1 MRRGKEFLLRAAAL
15 ERSID
20 AALRRVE
27 LYRSMTE
34 RVTVTVGG
42 EYVVHSPNHT
52 ANEDAII
59 RHMEAK
65 EQVKRLQEEYDATVR
80 EISAVLE
87 VLENPRDEQLLADVY
102 LKHVPISE
110 IAQREHVT
118 RSCVYKRCNRALAE
132 LEMLLG
138 S

>member
-42 EYVVHSPNHT
+42 EYVGHSPNHT

>member
-34 RVTVTVGG
+34 RVTVTVRG

-59 RHMEAK
+59 RHMEAE
-65 EQVKRLQEEYDATVR
+65 EQVKHLQDEYDATVR

-87 VLENPRDEQLLADVY
+87 ALADPSDEQLLADVY

-110 IAQREHVT
+110 IAQQEHVT